1 MSVDGGISC
10 TRIAFALGSGERMG
24 ERGLVGLLL
33 ALCVVVAE
41 LHDGEAARL
50 GPRLSTIFVAAAA
63 TAAGVGGAERHPEAH
78 SEPAECI
85 GGWKCGLAAGGGIV
99 LVRPVRGAECAL
111 ARISGGGRRRGRLLL
126 LLLLLLE
133 GGWLEE
139 KWRGLG
145 CTGGG
150 AAA

>member
-1 MSVDGGISC
+1 MSVGGGISC
-10 TRIAFALGSGERMG
+10 AHIASALSGGERMG

-50 GPRLSTIFVAAAA
+50 GPRLSAVFVAAA
-63 TAAGVGGAERHPEAH
+63 AAGVGGAEPHPEAQ

-99 LVRPVRGAECAL
+99 RVRPVRGAECVL

-126 LLLLLLE
+126 LVE

-145 CTGGG
+145 CTGRG

>member
-1 MSVDGGISC
+1 MSVGGRISC
-10 TRIAFALGSGERMG
+10 ARIAFALGSGERMG

-50 GPRLSTIFVAAAA
+50 GPRLGTIFVAAATT
-63 TAAGVGGAERHPEAH
+63 TAAGVGGAEPHPEAQ

-126 LLLLLLE
+126 LLLLLE